1 MVNAVNEASGVVK
14 FSFQDDYSEG
24 CHPQILEAMVQS
36 NLVQQAAYGNDEYSL
51 QAAKLIQTAVGNDQ
65 AAVHFVASGTL
76 ANLIVI
82 ASALRPH
89 EAVIAAGSGHIAQ
102 RETGAIEATGHRI
115 ITMPSSDGKLTP
127 DNVLAA
133 MNANAAFP
141 HMTRPR
147 MLYVSNATEF
157 GTVYTGSELRALRQ
171 SCDEHNLL
179 FFIDGAR
186 LGTALAASKS
196 DIDLKDIAG
205 LADVFWIGGTKAG
218 AMAGEAIVI
227 VNPDLM
233 HDFAFHVKQ
242 RGAMLAKGRLLGLQ
256 FKELFTGGLLETAS
270 QHANAMAAQ
279 LSEGITGQ
287 GYSLAA
293 STDSNQVFP
302 LLPDAV
308 IAHLAE
314 EFLFHPWL
322 QRDENQSVIR
332 LVTSWATEAQQVDA
346 FLSRMANAKA

>member
-1 MVNAVNEASGVVK
+1 MANAGK

-24 CHPQILEAMVQS
+24 CHPQILDAMVQS

-51 QAAKLIQTAVGNDQ
+51 QAAKLIQQAVGNEQ

-127 DNVLAA
+127 DDVLAA

-157 GTVYTGSELRALRQ
+157 GTVYTGAELRALRQ
-171 SCDEHNLL
+171 SCDEHSLL

-186 LGTALAASKS
+186 LGTALAAQKS
-196 DIDLKDIAG
+196 DIDLSEIAK

-218 AMAGEAIVI
+218 AIAGEAIVI
-227 VNPDLM
+227 INPDLI

-242 RGAMLAKGRLLGLQ
+242 RGAMLAKGRLLGIQ
-256 FKELFTGGLLETAS
+256 FQELFTGGLLASGS
-270 QHANAMAAQ
+270 QHANAMAAK
-279 LSEGITGQ
+279 LSEGIVKH
-287 GYSLAA
+287 GYALAA
-293 STDSNQVFP
+293 STDSNQVFA
-302 LLPDAV
+302 LLPDSV
-308 IAHLAE
+308 IAHLSEA
-314 EFLFHPWL
+314 FAFHPWQ
-322 QRDENQSVIR
+322 QREDNQSVIR
-332 LVTSWATEAQQVDA
+332 LVASWATGADQVDA
-346 FLSRMANAKA
+346 FIKRMASAA